1 MEKQNNK
8 LIAVSYQLYTVG
20 EGGNELVEVA
30 SESKPFE
37 FISGFGTTL
46 PRFEEEIVKLEK
58 SATFDFQLTKDE
70 AYGDFMPERVL
81 DLDKEMFKINGH
93 FDHDNIKVD
102 AFVPLQNEDGNHFL
116 GHVLEISEDKVK
128 MDLNHPLAGKTLR
141 FKGSVIESRE
151 ATAEEINHMLN
162 HSCGCGDDCNCEH
175 DSEGGCGCGCGC
187 H

>member
-20 EGGNELVEVA
+20 EGGDELVEVA

-70 AYGDFMPERVL
+70 AYGDIDEDLFIGFPKSEFIDETGVEDMPEEG
-81 DLDKEMFKINGH
+81 DI
-93 FDHDNIKVD
+93 
-102 AFVPLQNEDGNHFL
+102 VPMEDEDGIIMNAVVNEITDD
-116 GHVLEISEDKVK
+116 HVILDFNPIYAGEDLYFIGKVVDVRNAK
-128 MDLNHPLAGKTLR
+128 
-141 FKGSVIESRE
+141 
-151 ATAEEINHMLN
+151 
-162 HSCGCGDDCNCEH
+162 
-175 DSEGGCGCGCGC
+175 
-187 H
+187 

>member
-20 EGGNELVEVA
+20 EGGDELVEVA

-81 DLDKEMFKINGH
+81 DLDKECSRSMVILTTTTSRLM
-93 FDHDNIKVD
+93 
-102 AFVPLQNEDGNHFL
+102 PLSLFRT
-116 GHVLEISEDKVK
+116 
-128 MDLNHPLAGKTLR
+128 KT
-141 FKGSVIESRE
+141 
-151 ATAEEINHMLN
+151 ATIF
-162 HSCGCGDDCNCEH
+162 
-175 DSEGGCGCGCGC
+175 
-187 H
+187 